1 MKKNI
6 LPFVLPFED
15 TVKNHNLNLKRKQ
28 IKILQ
33 VNMGKLCNQAC
44 HHCHVEAGPKR
55 TEIMDLATIDRILQ
69 LLKQSQ
75 TIETVDITGGAPELN
90 PNFKYF
96 VSEIHKLEKK
106 TPLTIIDRC
115 NLTILFEKG
124 QEETAK
130 FLREYRVN
138 IVASL
143 PCYSKENV
151 DSQRGNGVFDKS
163 IRALLLLNTLGYGKD
178 GTSLTLDLVYNPLG
192 AFLPPSQKT
201 LEKDYK
207 KELKKLFG
215 IEFNRLFT
223 ITNMPIKR
231 FLKQLEREAR
241 LQEYMNLLVQSFN
254 PKTAENIMCRDLVSI
269 SWDGQLY
276 DCDFNQMLEIPIHLK
291 KNTLWT
297 IESLE
302 ELARQNIVF
311 AEHCYGCTAGNG
323 SSCSGSTIKDN
334 GG

>member
-1 MKKNI
+1 MKKSV

-15 TVKNHNLNLKRKQ
+15 TIKNHNLDLKRRE
-28 IKILQ
+28 IKTLQ

-55 TEIMDLATIDRILQ
+55 TEIMDRSTIDRILQ
-69 LLKQSQ
+69 LLKLNQ

-96 VSEIHKLEKK
+96 VSKIHKLEKK
-106 TPLTIIDRC
+106 TPQTIIDRC

-163 IRALLLLNTLGYGKD
+163 IKALQLLNTLGYGKTD
-178 GTSLTLDLVYNPLG
+178 SGLKLDLVYNPIG
-192 AFLPPSQKT
+192 AFLPPSQET

-207 KELKKLFG
+207 KELKELFG
-215 IEFNRLFT
+215 IEFNCLFT
-223 ITNMPIKR
+223 FTNMPIQR

-241 LQEYMNLLVQSFN
+241 LQEYMDVLVQNFN
-254 PKTAENIMCRDLVSI
+254 PKAAENIMCRDLVSI
-269 SWDGQLY
+269 SWDGQIY
-276 DCDFNQMLEIPIHLK
+276 DCDFNQMLEIQIYSK
-291 KNTLWT
+291 EKTLWT
-297 IESLE
+297 IESIE

-323 SSCSGSTIKDN
+323 SSCSGSIIEDN